1 MIWASFGAKG
11 PEHFAVI
18 ESTTISGGV
27 MQQDNVI
34 TEWLKEK
41 NQGVAMIQT
50 SMNYIIDI
58 KKIILFKILPQLS
71 EKSLSVQ

>member
-18 ESTTISGGV
+18 ESTTISSGV

-41 NQGVAMIQT
+41 SRCRNDP
-50 SMNYIIDI
+50 NLNELHYRYKEDN
-58 KKIILFKILPQLS
+58 F
-71 EKSLSVQ
+71 VQNSSTVI

>member
-11 PEHFAVI
+11 PEHFVVI

-50 SMNYIIDI
+50 SMN
-58 KKIILFKILPQLS
+58 
-71 EKSLSVQ
+71 

>member
-50 SMNYIIDI
+50 SMN
-58 KKIILFKILPQLS
+58 
-71 EKSLSVQ
+71 

>member
-1 MIWASFGAKG
+1 MDSEAQLEKQIAHQYQIIMIWASFGAKG

-50 SMNYIIDI
+50 SMN
-58 KKIILFKILPQLS
+58 
-71 EKSLSVQ
+71 

>member
-41 NQGVAMIQT
+41 SRCRNDPNLNEL
-50 SMNYIIDI
+50 NYRYKEDN
-58 KKIILFKILPQLS
+58 F
-71 EKSLSVQ
+71 VQNSSTVI